1 MAEYKIITTGGRF
14 FVTAPS
20 KKQAAIAARQDPR
33 FDGAQIKKISNHKAR
48 AVCGPNSTIKMRNNR
63 SMFYQLGSETF
74 GIDGEIIN
82 DGR

>member
-1 MAEYKIITTGGRF
+1 MNEYMITTTIGDL
-14 FVTAPS
+14 FVTAS
-20 KKQAAIAARQDPR
+20 SRKHAATVAREDPR
-33 FDGAQIKKISNHKAR
+33 LDGTQIMKVTRHKSR
-48 AVCGPNSTIKMRNNR
+48 AICGPNSRIKMRNNR